1 MNKLGTGM
9 WEFEDLNRVL
19 ETQTK
24 RSRDF
29 VATMESGRQVYFD
42 RSLNRNVNEN

>member
-1 MNKLGTGM
+1 MGT

-19 ETQTK
+19 KMQVT
-24 RSRDF
+24 RSRNL
-29 VATMESGRQVYFD
+29 VARMDGGRQVYFD